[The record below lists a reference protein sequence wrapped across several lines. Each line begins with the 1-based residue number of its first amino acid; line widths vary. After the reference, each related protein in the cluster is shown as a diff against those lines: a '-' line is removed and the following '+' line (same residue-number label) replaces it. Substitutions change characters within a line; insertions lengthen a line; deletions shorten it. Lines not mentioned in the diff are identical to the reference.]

1 MNRKL
6 IILLVAFLTLA
17 PLAAHDPV
25 GAVRRV
31 LQLDEGQARQLSAI
45 VQSWREETA
54 PRRRALRELQGQARE
69 LLGDPNPDTT
79 AIGENQLAI
88 QRLRRQ
94 IREAEENCRLEFEGL
109 LLSDQQETY
118 ARIRRFAQSTR
129 RYERIIP
136 SFREI
141 GLLGGA
147 R

>member
-25 GAVRRV
+25 GAVQRV
-31 LQLDEGQARQLSAI
+31 LQLDENQAQEARELLE
-45 VQSWREETA
+45 SWRLETA
-54 PRRRALRELQGQARE
+54 PLRRALRELQRHSRE
-69 LLGDPNPDTT
+69 LLGNPNPDPT
-79 AIGENQLAI
+79 AIGENQLRI
-88 QRLRRQ
+88 QASREQ
-94 IREAEENCRLEFEGL
+94 IRAAEENCRLDFEVL
-109 LLSDQQETY
+109 LTDEQKETY
-118 ARIRRFAQSTR
+118 TRIRRWARSAR

-136 SFREI
+136 AFREL

>member
-1 MNRKL
+1 MNRKP
-6 IILLVAFLTLA
+6 IVLLVAFLTLA
-17 PLAAHDPV
+17 PLSAHDPV
-25 GAVRRV
+25 GAVQRV
-31 LQLDEGQARQLSAI
+31 LQLDETQARQLSAI

-54 PRRRALRELQGQARE
+54 SPRRALRELQGHARE
-69 LLGDPNPDTT
+69 LLGDPNPDPT
-79 AIGENQLAI
+79 AIGENQLRI
-88 QRLRRQ
+88 QALRGQ

-118 ARIRRFAQSTR
+118 ARIRRFARSAG

-136 SFREI
+136 SFREL